1 MDKRQFLRI
10 SSALAAGSFIPLK
23 GEAFV
28 EGMKKPILRTL
39 GKTGIKIPVVSCGI
53 IPQNNK
59 ALIKALFESGI
70 KHFDSAWE
78 YQNGRNDI
86 MVGEMLREYG
96 RDNFIIST
104 KVLLPTDQQT
114 GQYLKDATTAAFME
128 QLEITLKRLG
138 VETVDILYLHK
149 PPTRE
154 AALNE
159 EMLNGLRKAKEQG
172 KTKFVGFSS
181 HSNQVELINTAIESN
196 FYEVGLVG
204 YNFRQDNI
212 VKPALERA
220 NKAGLG
226 IVAMKVFAGEYQA
239 KERNKPVNKTAALKW
254 VLQDKN
260 VHTSILTFKTY
271 EDFESLI
278 PVMHDIDLTTKEKND
293 LALAYNET
301 GMYCLGCEKCRRSCV
316 DKLPVPD
323 LMRAYMY
330 TYGYRQISGG
340 RKVLDEFELP
350 TLPCSNCNICSIN
363 CTAGFDLKAKI
374 ADIVRLRNVPFDFL
388 G

>member
-1 MDKRQFLRI
+1 MNKRQFLRI
-10 SSALAAGSFIPLK
+10 SGALAAGSMIPMK
-23 GEAFV
+23 GNAIENV
-28 EGMKKPILRTL
+28 HKKPITRTL
-39 GKTGIKIPVVSCGI
+39 GKTGLKVPVVSSGI

-70 KHFDSAWE
+70 RHFDSAWD
-78 YQNGRNDI
+78 YQNGHNDT

-96 RDNFIIST
+96 RDNFIVST

-128 QLEITLKRLG
+128 QLEVSLKRLG

-149 PPTRE
+149 PPNRK

-159 EMLNGLRKAKEQG
+159 EMMNGLRKAKEQG
-172 KTKFVGFSS
+172 KAKFIGFSA
-181 HSNQVELINTAIESN
+181 HSNQVELIDTAIESN

-212 VKPALERA
+212 VKPALEKA
-220 NKAGLG
+220 GKAGLG
-226 IVAMKVFAGEYQA
+226 IVAMKVFAGEYQD
-239 KERNKPVNKTAALKW
+239 KERNQPINKTAALKW

-260 VHTSILTFKTY
+260 VHTSILTIRTY
-271 EDFESLI
+271 EDFEALI
-278 PVMHDIDLTTKEKND
+278 PLMYNIEMTEKEEKD
-293 LALAYNET
+293 LALACTKT
-301 GMYCLGCEKCRRSCV
+301 GMYCLGCEKCLGNCI

-323 LMRAYMY
+323 IMRAYMY
-330 TYGYRQISGG
+330 TFGYKQAARGK
-340 RKVLDEFELP
+340 KVLEEFQLP
-350 TLPCSNCNICSIN
+350 WNPCGNCSSCNIN

-374 ADIVRLRNVPFDFL
+374 ADVLRLRDVPYEFL
-388 G
+388 I